1 MIGCPNVGGA
11 GLGLGAAKLAIASKP
26 ATQQRVKAMK
36 ARGLKRPDCEEGF
49 FFMRFSFV
57 SLQRRLS
64 LTIRKLRSDRMLFFH
79 ITQNQPRK
87 PAAQQCFFRVSA
99 AGYVAVIDARS
110 HELLSKIQLP
120 TGSLPMG
127 TAISSDGKELYVS
140 TGRGNAIAIIDTAKN
155 AVATTIPVGNRAWG
169 IALDPTGS
177 KLYTANGASNDVSVI
192 DLKSRKELRRIKVR
206 DGPWGIAIVSAAK

>member
-64 LTIRKLRSDRMLFFH
+64 LTIRKLRPDRMLFVLDH
-79 ITQNQPRK
+79 SK
-87 PAAQQCFFRVSA
+87 SA
-99 AGYVAVIDARS
+99 AENSHRQGPEVCPSRQARDFEAV
-110 HELLSKIQLP
+110 
-120 TGSLPMG
+120 
-127 TAISSDGKELYVS
+127 TA
-140 TGRGNAIAIIDTAKN
+140 
-155 AVATTIPVGNRAWG
+155 
-169 IALDPTGS
+169 
-177 KLYTANGASNDVSVI
+177 
-192 DLKSRKELRRIKVR
+192 
-206 DGPWGIAIVSAAK
+206 

>member
-1 MIGCPNVGGA
+1 MPLMIGCPKVGVVRLDA
-11 GLGLGAAKLAIASKP
+11 GAAKLTIASKAP
-26 ATQQRVKAMK
+26 TEQRVKATK
-36 ARGLKRPDCEEGF
+36 TRGLKRPDCEEGF

-64 LTIRKLRSDRMLFFH
+64 LTIRRLRPDRMLFFQ

-87 PAAQQCFFRVSA
+87 PAAQQCLFRVSP

-140 TGRGNAIAIIDTAKN
+140 TGRGNAVAIIDTAKN
-155 AVATTIPVGNRAWG
+155 AVATTIPVGNRAW
-169 IALDPTGS
+169 
-177 KLYTANGASNDVSVI
+177 
-192 DLKSRKELRRIKVR
+192 
-206 DGPWGIAIVSAAK
+206 